1 MAKKKLVS
9 TKASK
14 TTTKVSKKQNNTS
27 SEDKNSSMNVK
38 EQKNELNSSA
48 LKKEKGNI
56 NSKKIATKI
65 LQFKWVIGGSLLLI
79 ILAILYY
86 VQTNQIK
93 KTDRTQD
100 LKIEAQLEKF
110 QVSLADKLVKNQND
124 KIEKINK
131 DLNKVLNANEQLS
144 QQNQN
149 LVNQISELTKS
160 NNVLIEKSS
169 SEKDQTTTS
178 NADNNSAET
187 KKLLIAI
194 KKTQE
199 TVENL
204 ELALRVKEF
213 EKNIS
218 INLNELLRALNDGK
232 PFWQPLSNITNDLNL
247 ELSKEMRQNA
257 VIGVKSIDDLRES
270 FPQNAR
276 LVLKA
281 IEGSRSAKT
290 LKDKAILYIKSHV
303 ITRSLKP
310 ISGNSVNAILSRAE
324 MNLNSDNLDQALVEL
339 EPLSK
344 YLKTV
349 MESWLSEAQANLE
362 VRRELNAIF
371 KIISSARENND

>member
-27 SEDKNSSMNVK
+27 SEDKNSSVKVK

-56 NSKKIATKI
+56 NSKNIAAKI
-65 LQFKWVIGGSLLLI
+65 LQFKWVTGGSLLLI

-178 NADNNSAET
+178 NVDNNSAET

-204 ELALRVKEF
+204 QLALQVKEF

-232 PFWQPLSNITNDLNL
+232 PFWQPLSNITNELNL
-247 ELSKEMRQNA
+247 ELSKEMKQNA

-281 IEGSRSAKT
+281 IEGSRSTKT

>member
-27 SEDKNSSMNVK
+27 SEDKNSSVKVK

-56 NSKKIATKI
+56 NSKNIAAKI
-65 LQFKWVIGGSLLLI
+65 LQFKWVTGGSLLLI

-178 NADNNSAET
+178 NVDNNSAET

-232 PFWQPLSNITNDLNL
+232 PFWQPLSNITNELNL
-247 ELSKEMRQNA
+247 ELSKEMKQNA
-257 VIGVKSIDDLRES
+257 VVGVKSIDDLRES

-281 IEGSRSAKT
+281 IEGSRSTKT
-290 LKDKAILYIKSHV
+290 LKEKAILYIKSHV

-349 MESWLSEAQANLE
+349 MESWLSDAQANLE

-371 KIISSARENND
+371 NIISSARENND

>member
-1 MAKKKLVS
+1 VAKKKLVS

-27 SEDKNSSMNVK
+27 SEDKNSSVKVK

-56 NSKKIATKI
+56 NSKNIAAKI

-178 NADNNSAET
+178 NVDNNSAET

-232 PFWQPLSNITNDLNL
+232 PFWQPLSNITNELNL
-247 ELSKEMRQNA
+247 ELSKEMKQNA
-257 VIGVKSIDDLRES
+257 AVGVKSIDDLRES

-281 IEGSRSAKT
+281 IEGSRSTKT
-290 LKDKAILYIKSHV
+290 LKEKAILYIKSHV

-371 KIISSARENND
+371 NIISSARENND

>member
-27 SEDKNSSMNVK
+27 SEGKNSSVKVK

-160 NNVLIEKSS
+160 NNVLTEKSS
-169 SEKDQTTTS
+169 SEKNQTTTS
-178 NADNNSAET
+178 NVDNNSAET

-204 ELALRVKEF
+204 ELALRVKEY

-232 PFWQPLSNITNDLNL
+232 PFWQPLSNITNELNL
-247 ELSKEMRQNA
+247 ELSKEMKQNA

-371 KIISSARENND
+371 DIISSARENND

>member
-27 SEDKNSSMNVK
+27 SEDKNSSVKVK

-232 PFWQPLSNITNDLNL
+232 PFWQPLSNITNELNL
-247 ELSKEMRQNA
+247 ELSKEMKQNA
-257 VIGVKSIDDLRES
+257 VVGVKSIDDLRES

-281 IEGSRSAKT
+281 IEGSRSTKT
-290 LKDKAILYIKSHV
+290 LKEKAILYIKSHV

>member
-27 SEDKNSSMNVK
+27 SEDKNSSVKVK

-149 LVNQISELTKS
+149 LVNQISKLTKS
-160 NNVLIEKSS
+160 NNVLIKKSP

-178 NADNNSAET
+178 NVDNNSAET

-232 PFWQPLSNITNDLNL
+232 PFWQPLSNITNELNL
-247 ELSKEMRQNA
+247 ELSKEMKQNA
-257 VIGVKSIDDLRES
+257 VVGVKSIDDLRES

-281 IEGSRSAKT
+281 IEGSRSTKT

-371 KIISSARENND
+371 NIISSARENND

>member
-27 SEDKNSSMNVK
+27 SEDKNSSVKVK
-38 EQKNELNSSA
+38 EQRDELNISA
-48 LKKEKGNI
+48 QKEEKGNV
-56 NSKKIATKI
+56 NSKKSAAKS
-65 LQFKWVIGGSLLLI
+65 LQVKWIIVGSLLLI
-79 ILAILYY
+79 VLAILYY

-93 KTDRTQD
+93 KTERTQD

-110 QVSLADKLVKNQND
+110 QISLADKLVKNQND
-124 KIEKINK
+124 KIEKINI
-131 DLNKVLNANEQLS
+131 DLNKVLNANQQLS

-149 LVNQISELTKS
+149 LVNQIDELTKS
-160 NNVLIEKSS
+160 NNMLIEKTSL
-169 SEKDQTTTS
+169 EKDQTTT
-178 NADNNSAET
+178 NNVEKNNVET
-187 KKLLIAI
+187 KKLLMAI
-194 KKTQE
+194 EKAQE
-199 TVENL
+199 TVETL
-204 ELALRVKEF
+204 EQALRIKEF

-218 INLNELLRALNDGK
+218 INLNELLRALSEGK
-232 PFWQPLSNITNDLNL
+232 PFWTSLSNITNELNL
-247 ELSKEMRQNA
+247 ELSKEMKQNA
-257 VIGVKSIDDLRES
+257 VVGVKSIDDLRES

-281 IEGSRSAKT
+281 IEGSRSTKT

-324 MNLNSDNLDQALVEL
+324 MNLNSDNLNQALVEL

-371 KIISSARENND
+371 NIISSARENND

>member
-27 SEDKNSSMNVK
+27 SEDKNSSVKVK

-56 NSKKIATKI
+56 NSKNIAAKI
-65 LQFKWVIGGSLLLI
+65 LQFKWVTGGSLLLI

-131 DLNKVLNANEQLS
+131 DLNKVLNANEQLT

-178 NADNNSAET
+178 NVDNNSAET

-204 ELALRVKEF
+204 QLALQVKEF

-232 PFWQPLSNITNDLNL
+232 PFWQPLSNITNELNL
-247 ELSKEMRQNA
+247 ELSKEMKQNA

-281 IEGSRSAKT
+281 IEGSRSTKT

-371 KIISSARENND
+371 NIISSARENND

>member
-27 SEDKNSSMNVK
+27 SEDKNSSVKVK

-169 SEKDQTTTS
+169 SEKNQPTTS
-178 NADNNSAET
+178 NVDNNSAET

-232 PFWQPLSNITNDLNL
+232 PFWQPLSNITNELNL
-247 ELSKEMRQNA
+247 ELSKEMKQNA
-257 VIGVKSIDDLRES
+257 VVGVKSIDDLRES

-281 IEGSRSAKT
+281 IEGSRSTKT

>member
-14 TTTKVSKKQNNTS
+14 TTTNLSKKQNNTN
-27 SEDKNSSMNVK
+27 SEGKNSSVK
-38 EQKNELNSSA
+38 VKGQKNEQNLSA
-48 LKKEKGNI
+48 QKEEKGNV
-56 NSKKIATKI
+56 NSKKSAAKS
-65 LQFKWVIGGSLLLI
+65 LQVKWIIVGSLLLI
-79 ILAILYY
+79 VLAILYY

-232 PFWQPLSNITNDLNL
+232 PFWQPLSNITNELNL
-247 ELSKEMRQNA
+247 ELSKEMKQNA
-257 VIGVKSIDDLRES
+257 VVGVKSIDDLRES

-281 IEGSRSAKT
+281 IEGSRSTKT
-290 LKDKAILYIKSHV
+290 LKEKAILYIKSHV

>member
-27 SEDKNSSMNVK
+27 SEDKNSSVKVK

-56 NSKKIATKI
+56 NSKNIAAKI
-65 LQFKWVIGGSLLLI
+65 LQFKWVTGGSLLLI

-178 NADNNSAET
+178 NVDNNSAET

-232 PFWQPLSNITNDLNL
+232 PFWQPLSNITNELNL
-247 ELSKEMRQNA
+247 ELSKEMKQNA
-257 VIGVKSIDDLRES
+257 VVGVKSIDDLRES

-281 IEGSRSAKT
+281 IEGSRSTKT
-290 LKDKAILYIKSHV
+290 LKEKAILYIKSHV

-371 KIISSARENND
+371 NMISSARENND

>member
-27 SEDKNSSMNVK
+27 SEDKNSSVKVK

-56 NSKKIATKI
+56 NSKNIAAKI
-65 LQFKWVIGGSLLLI
+65 LQFKWVTGGSLLLI

-178 NADNNSAET
+178 NVDNNSAET

-232 PFWQPLSNITNDLNL
+232 PFWQPLSNITNELNL
-247 ELSKEMRQNA
+247 ELSKEMKQNA

-281 IEGSRSAKT
+281 IEGSRSTKT

-371 KIISSARENND
+371 NIISSARENND

>member
-27 SEDKNSSMNVK
+27 SEDKNSSVKVK

-218 INLNELLRALNDGK
+218 INLSELLRALNDGK
-232 PFWQPLSNITNDLNL
+232 PFWQPLSNITNELNL
-247 ELSKEMRQNA
+247 ELSKEMKQNA
-257 VIGVKSIDDLRES
+257 VVGVKSIDDLRES

-281 IEGSRSAKT
+281 IEGSRSTKT

>member
-27 SEDKNSSMNVK
+27 SEDKNSSVKVK

-86 VQTNQIK
+86 VQTNQIN

-178 NADNNSAET
+178 NVDNNSAET

-204 ELALRVKEF
+204 QLALQVKEF

-232 PFWQPLSNITNDLNL
+232 PFWQPLSNITNELNL
-247 ELSKEMRQNA
+247 ELSKEMKQNA
-257 VIGVKSIDDLRES
+257 VVGVKSIDDLRES

-281 IEGSRSAKT
+281 IEGSRSTKT

-371 KIISSARENND
+371 NIISSARENND

>member
-27 SEDKNSSMNVK
+27 SEGKNSSVKVK
-38 EQKNELNSSA
+38 EQQNELNSSA

-65 LQFKWVIGGSLLLI
+65 LQFKWVTGGSLLLI

-178 NADNNSAET
+178 NVDNNSAET

-232 PFWQPLSNITNDLNL
+232 PFWQPLSNITNELNL
-247 ELSKEMRQNA
+247 ELSKEMKQNA

-281 IEGSRSAKT
+281 IEGSRSTKT
-290 LKDKAILYIKSHV
+290 LKEKAILYIKSHV

-371 KIISSARENND
+371 NIISSARENND

>member
-27 SEDKNSSMNVK
+27 SEDKNSSVKVK

-178 NADNNSAET
+178 NVDNNSAET

-232 PFWQPLSNITNDLNL
+232 PFWQPLSNITNELNL
-247 ELSKEMRQNA
+247 ELSKEMKQNA

-281 IEGSRSAKT
+281 IEGSRSTKT
-290 LKDKAILYIKSHV
+290 LKEKAILYIKSHV

-371 KIISSARENND
+371 NIISSARENND

>member
-27 SEDKNSSMNVK
+27 SEDKNSSVKVK

-178 NADNNSAET
+178 NVDNNSAET

-199 TVENL
+199 TVEDL

-218 INLNELLRALNDGK
+218 INLNELLRALNDGN
-232 PFWQPLSNITNDLNL
+232 PFWQPLSNITNELNL
-247 ELSKEMRQNA
+247 ELSKEMKQNA
-257 VIGVKSIDDLRES
+257 VVGVKSIDDLRES

-281 IEGSRSAKT
+281 IEGSRSTKT

-371 KIISSARENND
+371 NIISSARENND

>member
-27 SEDKNSSMNVK
+27 SEGKNSSVKVK

-178 NADNNSAET
+178 NVDNNSAET

-232 PFWQPLSNITNDLNL
+232 PFWQPLSNIKNELNL
-247 ELSKEMRQNA
+247 KLSKEMKQNA
-257 VIGVKSIDDLRES
+257 AVGVKSIDDLRES

-281 IEGSRSAKT
+281 IEGSRSTKT
-290 LKDKAILYIKSHV
+290 LKEKAILYIKSHV

-310 ISGNSVNAILSRAE
+310 IRGNSVNAILSRAE

-371 KIISSARENND
+371 DIISSARENND

>member
-27 SEDKNSSMNVK
+27 SEDKNSSVKVK

-56 NSKKIATKI
+56 NSKNIAAKI
-65 LQFKWVIGGSLLLI
+65 LQFKWVTGGSLLLI

-160 NNVLIEKSS
+160 SNVLIEKSF

-232 PFWQPLSNITNDLNL
+232 PFWQPLSNITNELNL
-247 ELSKEMRQNA
+247 ELSKEMKQNA
-257 VIGVKSIDDLRES
+257 VVGVKSIDDLRES

-281 IEGSRSAKT
+281 IEGSRSTKT
-290 LKDKAILYIKSHV
+290 LKEKAILYIKSHV

-371 KIISSARENND
+371 NMISSARENND

>member
-27 SEDKNSSMNVK
+27 SEDKNSSVKVK

-86 VQTNQIK
+86 VQTNEIK

-178 NADNNSAET
+178 NVDNNSAET

-218 INLNELLRALNDGK
+218 INLNELLRALNDGN
-232 PFWQPLSNITNDLNL
+232 PFWQPLSNITNELNL
-247 ELSKEMRQNA
+247 ELSKEMKQNA
-257 VIGVKSIDDLRES
+257 VVGVKSIDDLRES

-281 IEGSRSAKT
+281 IEGSRSTKT

-339 EPLSK
+339 ETLSK

>member
-1 MAKKKLVS
+1 MK
-9 TKASK
+9 
-14 TTTKVSKKQNNTS
+14 
-27 SEDKNSSMNVK
+27 VK

-79 ILAILYY
+79 ILAILYN

-178 NADNNSAET
+178 NVDNNSAET

-204 ELALRVKEF
+204 QLALQVKEF

-218 INLNELLRALNDGK
+218 INLNALLRALNDGK
-232 PFWQPLSNITNDLNL
+232 PFWQPLSNITNELNL
-247 ELSKEMRQNA
+247 ELSKEMKQNA

-281 IEGSRSAKT
+281 IEGSRSTKT
-290 LKDKAILYIKSHV
+290 LKEKAILYIKSHV

-371 KIISSARENND
+371 NIISSARENND

>member
-27 SEDKNSSMNVK
+27 SEDKNSSVKVK

-56 NSKKIATKI
+56 NSKNIAAKI
-65 LQFKWVIGGSLLLI
+65 LQFKWVIGGGLLLI

-93 KTDRTQD
+93 KTERTQD

-110 QVSLADKLVKNQND
+110 QISLADKLVKNQND
-124 KIEKINK
+124 KIEKINN

-169 SEKDQTTTS
+169 SEKNQTTTS
-178 NADNNSAET
+178 NVDNNSAET

-232 PFWQPLSNITNDLNL
+232 PFWQPLSNITNELNL
-247 ELSKEMRQNA
+247 ELSKEMKQNA
-257 VIGVKSIDDLRES
+257 VVGVKSIDDLRES

-281 IEGSRSAKT
+281 IEGSRSTKT

-371 KIISSARENND
+371 NIISSARENND

>member
-27 SEDKNSSMNVK
+27 SEDKNSSVKVK

-232 PFWQPLSNITNDLNL
+232 PFWQPLSNITNELNL
-247 ELSKEMRQNA
+247 ELSKEMKQNA
-257 VIGVKSIDDLRES
+257 VVGVKSIDDLRES

-281 IEGSRSAKT
+281 IEGSRSTKT

>member
-27 SEDKNSSMNVK
+27 SEDKNSYVKVK

-48 LKKEKGNI
+48 LKKEIGNI

-178 NADNNSAET
+178 NVDNNSAET

-232 PFWQPLSNITNDLNL
+232 PCL
-247 ELSKEMRQNA
+247 
-257 VIGVKSIDDLRES
+257 
-270 FPQNAR
+270 
-276 LVLKA
+276 
-281 IEGSRSAKT
+281 
-290 LKDKAILYIKSHV
+290 LYTSPSP
-303 ITRSLKP
+303 RDGL
-310 ISGNSVNAILSRAE
+310 LSR
-324 MNLNSDNLDQALVEL
+324 M
-339 EPLSK
+339 P
-344 YLKTV
+344 
-349 MESWLSEAQANLE
+349 
-362 VRRELNAIF
+362 
-371 KIISSARENND
+371 SSA

>member
-27 SEDKNSSMNVK
+27 SEDKNSSVKVK

-178 NADNNSAET
+178 NVDNNSAET

-232 PFWQPLSNITNDLNL
+232 PFWQPLSNITNELNL
-247 ELSKEMRQNA
+247 ELSKEMKQNA
-257 VIGVKSIDDLRES
+257 VVGVKSIDDLRES

-281 IEGSRSAKT
+281 IEGSRSTKT
-290 LKDKAILYIKSHV
+290 LKEKAILYIKSHV

-371 KIISSARENND
+371 NIISNARENND

>member
-27 SEDKNSSMNVK
+27 SEDKNSSVKVK

-110 QVSLADKLVKNQND
+110 QVSLADQLVKNQND

-204 ELALRVKEF
+204 QLALQVKEF

-232 PFWQPLSNITNDLNL
+232 PFWQPLSNITNELNL
-247 ELSKEMRQNA
+247 ELSKEMKQNA

-281 IEGSRSAKT
+281 IEGSRSTKT

>member
-27 SEDKNSSMNVK
+27 SEDKNSSVKVK

-56 NSKKIATKI
+56 NSKKISTKI
-65 LQFKWVIGGSLLLI
+65 LQFKWVFGGSLLLI

-160 NNVLIEKSS
+160 NNVLTEKSS
-169 SEKDQTTTS
+169 SEKNQTTTS
-178 NADNNSAET
+178 NVDNNSAET

-204 ELALRVKEF
+204 ELALRMKEF

-232 PFWQPLSNITNDLNL
+232 PFWQPLSNIKNELNL
-247 ELSKEMRQNA
+247 KLSKEMKQNA
-257 VIGVKSIDDLRES
+257 VVGVKSIGDLRES

-371 KIISSARENND
+371 DIISSARENND

>member
-1 MAKKKLVS
+1 VAKKKLVS

-27 SEDKNSSMNVK
+27 SEDKNSSVKVK

-178 NADNNSAET
+178 NVDNNSAET

-204 ELALRVKEF
+204 QLALQVKEF

-232 PFWQPLSNITNDLNL
+232 PFWQPLSNITNELNL
-247 ELSKEMRQNA
+247 ELSKEMKQNA

-281 IEGSRSAKT
+281 IEGSRSTKT

-371 KIISSARENND
+371 NIISSARENND

>member
-27 SEDKNSSMNVK
+27 SEDKNSSVKVK

-56 NSKKIATKI
+56 NSKIIATKI

-160 NNVLIEKSS
+160 NNVLTEKSS
-169 SEKDQTTTS
+169 SEKNQTTTS
-178 NADNNSAET
+178 NVDNNSAET

-232 PFWQPLSNITNDLNL
+232 PFLQPLSNITNELNL
-247 ELSKEMRQNA
+247 ELSKEMKQNA
-257 VIGVKSIDDLRES
+257 VVGVKSIDDLRES

-281 IEGSRSAKT
+281 IEGSRSTKT

>member
-27 SEDKNSSMNVK
+27 SEDKNSSVKVK

-56 NSKKIATKI
+56 NSKNIAAKI
-65 LQFKWVIGGSLLLI
+65 LQFKWVTGGSLLLI

-160 NNVLIEKSS
+160 NNVLTEKSS
-169 SEKDQTTTS
+169 SEKNQTTTS
-178 NADNNSAET
+178 NVDNNSAET

-232 PFWQPLSNITNDLNL
+232 PFWQPLSNITNELNL
-247 ELSKEMRQNA
+247 ELSKEMKQNA

-281 IEGSRSAKT
+281 IEGSRSTKT

-371 KIISSARENND
+371 NIISSARENND

>member
-27 SEDKNSSMNVK
+27 SEDKNSSVKVK

-178 NADNNSAET
+178 NVDNNSAET

-199 TVENL
+199 TVEDL

-218 INLNELLRALNDGK
+218 INLNELLRALNAGK
-232 PFWQPLSNITNDLNL
+232 PFWQPLSNITNELNL
-247 ELSKEMRQNA
+247 ELSKEMKQNA

>member
-27 SEDKNSSMNVK
+27 SEDKNSSVKVK

-178 NADNNSAET
+178 NVDNNSAET

-232 PFWQPLSNITNDLNL
+232 PFWQPLSNITNELNL
-247 ELSKEMRQNA
+247 ELSKEMKQNA
-257 VIGVKSIDDLRES
+257 VVGVKSIDDLRES

-281 IEGSRSAKT
+281 IEGSRSTKT
-290 LKDKAILYIKSHV
+290 LKEKAILYIKSHV

-371 KIISSARENND
+371 NIISSARENND